1 MPWHRKPNPLFVDHS
16 GESFAMT
23 IMQVGVYMSD
33 VKEHQLVCHVTITRA
48 SSDDLQQRDV
58 IAALDG
64 DEIARLMDGE
74 SRTTE
79 ILPGHHRL
87 RVDNTWNRKTVEF
100 DAAPG
105 EHPKFLVT
113 NRAGSLSQ
121 FFKFTFGGGPTYVEI
136 QRLS

>member
-1 MPWHRKPNPLFVDHS
+1 
-16 GESFAMT
+16 
-23 IMQVGVYMSD
+23 MSD
-33 VKEHQLVCHVTITRA
+33 VQDHELVCHITIIRA
-48 SSDDLQQRDV
+48 SSDDLEQRDV

-64 DEIARLMDGE
+64 DEFARLMDGE
-74 SRTTE
+74 SRTAE

-121 FFKFTFGGGPTYVEI
+121 FFRFTFGAGPTYVDI
-136 QRLS
+136 QRVS

>member
-1 MPWHRKPNPLFVDHS
+1 
-16 GESFAMT
+16 
-23 IMQVGVYMSD
+23 MSD
-33 VKEHQLVCHVTITRA
+33 VQQKQLVCHLTITRS
-48 SSDDLQQRDV
+48 SSDDLQQREV

-64 DEIARLMDGE
+64 DEIARLMHGE
-74 SRTTE
+74 SVTCE
-79 ILPGHHRL
+79 ISLGHHRL
-87 RVDNTWNRKTVEF
+87 GVDNTWNRKSVEF

-105 EHPKFLVT
+105 EHPKFFVT

>member
-1 MPWHRKPNPLFVDHS
+1 
-16 GESFAMT
+16 
-23 IMQVGVYMSD
+23 MSD
-33 VKEHQLVCHVTITRA
+33 VQKLDLVCHITITRA

-64 DEIARLMDGE
+64 NEIARLMDGE

-136 QRLS
+136 ERVS

>member
-1 MPWHRKPNPLFVDHS
+1 
-16 GESFAMT
+16 
-23 IMQVGVYMSD
+23 MSD
-33 VKEHQLVCHVTITRA
+33 VKELQLVCHVTITRA

-58 IAALDG
+58 IAVLDG
-64 DEIARLMDGE
+64 NEIARLMDGE

-79 ILPGHHRL
+79 ILPGHHQL

-121 FFKFTFGGGPTYVEI
+121 FLKFTFGGGPTYVEI